1 LSNFYDAGRAAK
13 DPKSLLALNRAA
25 VCGVFVFGAVFRVF
39 PDVRPDTSLGRFQK
53 RGRWKGQMRFRVVA
67 ARAGAARPSPK
78 TESEDQL
85 RIAKE
90 ILEALRAAGWNAEL
104 DHGATGLADTRLN

>member
-1 LSNFYDAGRAAK
+1 
-13 DPKSLLALNRAA
+13 
-25 VCGVFVFGAVFRVF
+25 
-39 PDVRPDTSLGRFQK
+39 
-53 RGRWKGQMRFRVVA
+53 MRFRVVA

>member
-1 LSNFYDAGRAAK
+1 
-13 DPKSLLALNRAA
+13 
-25 VCGVFVFGAVFRVF
+25 
-39 PDVRPDTSLGRFQK
+39 
-53 RGRWKGQMRFRVVA
+53 MRFRAVA
-67 ARAGAARPSPK
+67 ARAVAARPSPK